1 MTAAD
6 GRIRR
11 GQCLRRTADELGL
24 IHRERED
31 TTAIRALDDLQHQH
45 ARNSTGFGSDGSPW
59 RRYHGWMARRSP
71 YAPPRFDASMRV
83 VVLRGKDAF
92 LVQEYTRR
100 FIATIEEA
108 HGVVERFEFDGDS
121 VQPADVLDEL
131 RSYGLLQDHKVV
143 IVDHADQFLA
153 AKGSTGGT
161 GTRRL
166 LERYLESPVESAT
179 LLLRAETWK
188 AGKIDKR
195 IAEIGLMHKI
205 DLDDRT
211 DLPFAMKWCN
221 GRTKKA
227 HGASIED
234 DAAALLLKRIGLD
247 FARLDS
253 ELAKLA
259 ALVGE
264 DGVISRQHVIEMTGI
279 SREEQ
284 AWAIQDAVLS
294 GKSERAIR
302 TLRELHEVS
311 RQPAELIL
319 WSLVDLLRKLHG
331 TSALIRAGHESGDI
345 VRRQRLFGSSR
356 DRVLQLA
363 RAGEPARWSSML
375 RETLRRQHGIRSG
388 YGRNERTL
396 EGITVRIAD
405 TLNTLA
411 AR

>member
-1 MTAAD
+1 
-6 GRIRR
+6 
-11 GQCLRRTADELGL
+11 
-24 IHRERED
+24 
-31 TTAIRALDDLQHQH
+31 
-45 ARNSTGFGSDGSPW
+45 
-59 RRYHGWMARRSP
+59 
-71 YAPPRFDASMRV
+71 MRV

-108 HGVVERFEFDGDS
+108 HGTVERFEFDGDT
-121 VQPADVLDEL
+121 VQPAEVLDEL
-131 RSYGLLQDHKVV
+131 RSYGLLQEHKIV
-143 IVDHADQFLA
+143 IVDHADRFLA
-153 AKGSTGGT
+153 SQGSSGGT
-161 GTRRL
+161 ATRRL
-166 LERYLESPVESAT
+166 LERYLEAPVESAT
-179 LLLRAETWK
+179 LLLRAEAWK

-205 DLDDRT
+205 DLDERT
-211 DLPFAMKWCN
+211 DLPFAMKWCA

-227 HGASIED
+227 HVASIED

-264 DGVISRQHVIEMTGI
+264 NGVITRQHVIEMTGI

-294 GKSERAIR
+294 GKAERAIR

-319 WSLVDLLRKLHG
+319 WSLVDLLRKPHA
-331 TSALIRAGHESGDI
+331 TSAMLRAGHDSGDI
-345 VRRQRLFGSSR
+345 VRKQRLFGSSR
-356 DRVLQLA
+356 DRLLQVA
-363 RAGEPARWSSML
+363 RAGEPAKWSSLL

-411 AR
+411 MR